1 MFIDTGNEKEFKKS
15 EEEGS
20 TLKIKDENGND
31 TDQDAPLLKRRYFLV
46 GSDDLAK
53 INSMV

>member
-15 EEEGS
+15 EDEGS

-31 TDQDAPLLKRRYFLV
+31 TD
-46 GSDDLAK
+46 
-53 INSMV
+53 